1 LNLGVLRGR
10 ILEEQMTQNSKIKIA
25 VIGVGV
31 MGSLHARDIE
41 DLENT
46 QLAAICDINSAQ
58 ADKYAQMY
66 GVPAFYDYKKMLA
79 EVKLD
84 AVLIA
89 TPHYDHPPTTN
100 QAFARGIHVLTEKPI
115 AVHAKH
121 AKQMIAAYE
130 EALTKHPNLVFAAMF
145 QQRTYGYWLK
155 IKSMIDEGELGK
167 LVRATWIIT
176 DWFRT
181 QSYYDNGGWRAT
193 WKGEGGGVLLNQCPH
208 NLDIFQWFVGMPKRV
223 AGFATIGKYHN
234 IEVEDEVTAY
244 LEYENGMV
252 GHLITSTAES
262 PGTNRLEIIGENG
275 KLIFED
281 NELTFN
287 RNHHSMFEH
296 IQTSIDGFTPV
307 ENSMDKVPYQ
317 HHGQPGHKLIIENFA
332 NAILN
337 GEALFAPAVEGI
349 NSLTLGNA
357 IMLSSFQ
364 GHPVELPMDT
374 DAYAAKLQQL
384 IENSRFEKVVIER
397 DVNDMGSSF

>member
-1 LNLGVLRGR
+1 
-10 ILEEQMTQNSKIKIA
+10 
-25 VIGVGV
+25 
-31 MGSLHARDIE
+31 MGSLHARDID

-46 QLAAICDINSAQ
+46 ELVAICDTNSAW
-58 ADKYAQMY
+58 ADKYTQRY
-66 GVPAFYDYKKMLA
+66 SVPAFSDYKRMLA
-79 EVKLD
+79 KVDLD

-89 TPHYDHPPTTN
+89 TPHYDHPPIAS

-115 AVHAKH
+115 AVHAKP
-121 AKQMIAAYE
+121 AQEMLAAYE
-130 EALTKHPNLVFAAMF
+130 EALKKHPNLVFAAMF

-155 IKSMIDEGELGK
+155 IKSLIDEGEIGK

-176 DWFRT
+176 DWYRT